1 MKERLKVVSLD
12 ITYKC
17 NFRCRHCYNSSGEH
31 NFNNKE
37 LKLRTL
43 KCAYAP

>member
-31 NFNNKE
+31 NF
-37 LKLRTL
+37 
-43 KCAYAP
+43 